1 MNLLNSRVLSH
12 KFFDKI
18 TKTHMLNFSDII
30 RRSVNKI
37 AHHFIFQRFE
47 KLFKRKMKCFE
58 IITKQNLFHQF
69 GNHYLH

>member
-37 AHHFIFQRFE
+37 AHRFIFKDLRNSLKE
-47 KLFKRKMKCFE
+47 K
-58 IITKQNLFHQF
+58 
-69 GNHYLH
+69 